1 MIGIKKRIRG
11 VIASVIA
18 AAMTVT
24 LLMPGAAFA
33 DSSRIVTLGVD
44 LSSDQRATVLKFFN
58 LTEGDLKNMEVIDVN
73 NKDERRYLEG
83 TLSDDIIGYKT
94 YSCSYLEPKTSGGL
108 HVETANLT
116 YVTKNTLYNALQT
129 AGVENCSLVVTAP
142 FPVSGTGALTGVF
155 MAYEKRGVRL
165 DEKKKDAATNELVQT
180 AQLEGKYGEP
190 VAEVI
195 SDVKNKV
202 VSDKSQ
208 LTDDQ
213 IRDLIKEAAKL
224 KGIDISDADID
235 SIMSIVQKVQ
245 GLDYDLNAFSNTLD
259 EFKKALDGANGK
271 AQEATSIFDA
281 IGQFFQG
288 IIDWFTNL
296 FNGGTNSKSSSSNSS
311 TGTSDS
317 NKKSNEKS
325 SDSLISDLNTDVF
338 TLDSGDATEKKTTET
353 KTTDTASASD
363 TRTSDQQT
371 GSATPAESTQASEP
385 ASQDRQ
391 SENRQ
396 QTTDD
401 NQPSTNSSS
410 QQGTRQEGNSAAA

>member
-1 MIGIKKRIRG
+1 MVGIKKRVRG
-11 VIASVIA
+11 AIASVIA
-18 AAMTVT
+18 AVMTVT
-24 LLMPGAAFA
+24 LMMPGVALA

-44 LSSDQRATVLKFFN
+44 LSPDQRATVLKFFN

-155 MAYEKRGVRL
+155 MAYEKRGVSL

-235 SIMSIVQKVQ
+235 SILSIVQKVQ

-296 FNGGTNSKSSSSNSS
+296 FNGGANNQSSSSNSGS
-311 TGTSDS
+311 NSSDS
-317 NKKSNEKS
+317 SKKSNEKS
-325 SDSLISDLNTDVF
+325 SDSLIGDLNTDVF
-338 TLDSGDATEKKTTET
+338 SLDSGDATEKKTSDATTTSAPAADAGDQQQGETSAPADGT
-353 KTTDTASASD
+353 KTTEQTQKDGQQEDRQQTGGSQSASD
-363 TRTSDQQT
+363 AGTQQ
-371 GSATPAESTQASEP
+371 GNRAEGTPA
-385 ASQDRQ
+385 
-391 SENRQ
+391 
-396 QTTDD
+396 
-401 NQPSTNSSS
+401 
-410 QQGTRQEGNSAAA
+410 AA